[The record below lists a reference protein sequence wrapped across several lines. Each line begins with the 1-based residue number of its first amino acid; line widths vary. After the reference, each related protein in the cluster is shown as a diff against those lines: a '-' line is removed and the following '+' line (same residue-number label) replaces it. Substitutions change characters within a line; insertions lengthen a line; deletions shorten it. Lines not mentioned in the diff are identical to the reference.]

1 LGCGDYFGEFVDGGA
16 ELVLEVADAIVRW
29 CCVSFAVREKRLLCN
44 DLMTTLE
51 EPGGMERRTRELV
64 AL

>member
-1 LGCGDYFGEFVDGGA
+1 VDCGS